1 MFIYTVKSKQIRA
14 ILIILFIVLT
24 VAVLAFLSK
33 DSENVSKD
41 KSSVNLSAAND
52 NERMSFISQFGWEV
66 SAEPTEIREIIIPEE
81 FDEVYTKYNEI
92 QLSQGFDLNSF
103 KGMRVKKWTY
113 AVKNYAGYEDK
124 DCIRINLLILDGKV
138 IGGDVC
144 SVELDGFMHGFT
156 KPQE

>member
-103 KGMRVKKWTY
+103 KGMRVK
-113 AVKNYAGYEDK
+113 NGPMPL
-124 DCIRINLLILDGKV
+124 RITQAMRIKTAYG
-138 IGGDVC
+138 
-144 SVELDGFMHGFT
+144 
-156 KPQE
+156 

>member
-144 SVELDGFMHGFT
+144 SVELDGFMHGFS
-156 KPQE
+156 KP

>member
-14 ILIILFIVLT
+14 ILIILFVVLT
-24 VAVLAFLSK
+24 AGVLIFLSK
-33 DSENVSKD
+33 DSEDVSKNNNTA
-41 KSSVNLSAAND
+41 NLSAS
-52 NERMSFISQFGWEV
+52 NESERLSFISQFGWEV
-66 SAEPTEIREIIIPEE
+66 SEEPTEVREIIIPEE

-92 QLSQGFDLNSF
+92 QLSQGFDLTSF
-103 KGMRVKKWTY
+103 KGMRAKKWTY
-113 AVKNYAGYEDK
+113 AVKNYEEYEDK
-124 DCIRINLLILDGKV
+124 DCIRINILVCNGKV

>member
-81 FDEVYTKYNEI
+81 FDEVYTKYNKI

-124 DCIRINLLILDGKV
+124 DCIRINLLVLDGKV

-144 SVELDGFMHGFT
+144 SVELDGFMHGFS
-156 KPQE
+156 KP

>member
-33 DSENVSKD
+33 DSENVSMD

-144 SVELDGFMHGFT
+144 SVELDGFMHGFS
-156 KPQE
+156 KP

>member
-24 VAVLAFLSK
+24 VAVLVFLSK

-52 NERMSFISQFGWEV
+52 SERMSFISQFGWEV
-66 SAEPTEIREIIIPEE
+66 SAEPTEIREIIVPEE

-144 SVELDGFMHGFT
+144 SVELDGFMHGFS
-156 KPQE
+156 KP

>member
-24 VAVLAFLSK
+24 VAVLVFLSK

-52 NERMSFISQFGWEV
+52 SERMSFISQFGWEV

-144 SVELDGFMHGFT
+144 SVELDGFMHGFS
-156 KPQE
+156 KP

>member
-24 VAVLAFLSK
+24 VAVLVFLSK

-52 NERMSFISQFGWEV
+52 SERMSFISQFGWEV

-124 DCIRINLLILDGKV
+124 DCIRINLLIFDGKV

-144 SVELDGFMHGFT
+144 SVELDGFMHGFS
-156 KPQE
+156 KP

>member
-14 ILIILFIVLT
+14 ILIMLFVVLT
-24 VAVLAFLSK
+24 VAVLVFLSK

-41 KSSVNLSAAND
+41 NTANLKASD
-52 NERMSFISQFGWEV
+52 HSERMSFISQFGWEV
-66 SAEPTEIREIIIPEE
+66 AEEPTEVREVIIPET
-81 FDEVYTKYNEI
+81 FDDVYTKYNEI
-92 QLSQGFDLNSF
+92 QLSQGFDLSSY

-124 DCIRINLLILDGKV
+124 DCIRINILICDGTV

-144 SVELDGFMHGFT
+144 SVELDGFMHGFS
-156 KPQE
+156 KPQ

>member
-81 FDEVYTKYNEI
+81 FDEV
-92 QLSQGFDLNSF
+92 
-103 KGMRVKKWTY
+103 
-113 AVKNYAGYEDK
+113 
-124 DCIRINLLILDGKV
+124 
-138 IGGDVC
+138 
-144 SVELDGFMHGFT
+144 
-156 KPQE
+156 